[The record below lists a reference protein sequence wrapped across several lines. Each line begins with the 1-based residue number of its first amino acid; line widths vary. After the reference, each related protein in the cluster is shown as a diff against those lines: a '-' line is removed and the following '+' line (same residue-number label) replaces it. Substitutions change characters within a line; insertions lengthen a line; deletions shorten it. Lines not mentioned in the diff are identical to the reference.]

1 MDTFETSFEK
11 NVRKNLDSIFGEKS
25 PDIKEVLRLELIDA
39 DENEKQKT
47 IEAIKKRNE
56 RDLLLMSSNTYTY
69 YDIDGKLRPFDF
81 IPPIKSNENIT
92 KIINE

>member
-56 RDLLLMSSNTYTY
+56 RDLLLMMSNTYTY
-69 YDIDGKLRPFDF
+69 YDIDGILRPFDF
-81 IPPIKSNENIT
+81 VKPIKSNEIIT
-92 KIINE
+92 EIINE